1 MTTRAD
7 KHQLSFDSGAR
18 DILDALYAFEEE
30 DKEEDKKCPPKKK
43 PKRSE
48 AQKSQT
54 KEALGKARE
63 EGGGFDQMSK
73 NEVKAAAKKGGES
86 PRKKETC

>member
-7 KHQLSFDSGAR
+7 KHQLSFDSSAR

-30 DKEEDKKCPPKKK
+30 DEKEDKKCPPKKK

-63 EGGGFDQMSK
+63 EGGGFDNMPK
-73 NEVKAAAKKGGES
+73 KEVEEAGRKGGQT
-86 PRKKETC
+86 PRKKRTC

>member
-7 KHQLSFDSGAR
+7 QHKLSFDSGAR

-43 PKRSE
+43 AKRSAE
-48 AQKSQT
+48 QKAQTRK
-54 KEALGKARE
+54 ALSKARE

-73 NEVKAAAKKGGES
+73 SEVKAAAKKGGKS
-86 PRKKETC
+86 PRKKTC